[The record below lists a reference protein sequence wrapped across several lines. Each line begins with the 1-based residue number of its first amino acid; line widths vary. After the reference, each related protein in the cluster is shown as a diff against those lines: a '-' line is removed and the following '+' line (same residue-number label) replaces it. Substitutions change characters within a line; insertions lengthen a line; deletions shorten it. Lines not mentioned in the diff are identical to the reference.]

1 MELKDL
7 STTELKVYY
16 NFINDKIREVLKYIN
31 INGGNEQLYD
41 KKDKLYIR
49 KLQIDKEID
58 RRINDF
64 IDFKDEQD

>member
-16 NFINDKIREVLKYIN
+16 DFINDKIREVLKYIN

-64 IDFKDEQD
+64 IDFKYEQD